1 MTEVSILSTC
11 SKKPSRIV
19 TNREL
24 EAKLGLR
31 SGIIERLTGIQ
42 KRHYLGEGESLQSLA
57 TDVGFEAIKKSG
69 LNPSHLD
76 MLIFYTDVPPTIL
89 ENDCLK
95 KTYYEISPHIQYLL
109 REREID
115 VNCECINVG
124 GSCAAFISVLQI
136 AYGLIKSG
144 AKKNILIVGA
154 ANCSSFLEKADKNV
168 AMTFSDGA
176 AATILT
182 ATQEKGF
189 IDFYCMTDGAGYN
202 SASFKDY
209 EEFFID
215 RKRVAEFAPRA
226 FQLAINNLL
235 KKTKLKIE
243 NIDLFIP
250 HQAGIKIIK
259 NGIELSR
266 IPPQKVYICLQHDGN
281 AGAAAL
287 QLSLSNAMEEGRINE
302 GDLIALVG
310 FGTGWHYGATAFYYH
325 KNPI

>member
-19 TNREL
+19 TNLEL
-24 EAKLGLR
+24 EAKLSLR

-42 KRHYLGEGESLQSLA
+42 KRHYLGEGESLQGLA
-57 TDVGFEAIKKSG
+57 TDVCFETIKKSG
-69 LNPSHLD
+69 LNPSNLD

-109 REREID
+109 KEREID

-124 GSCAAFISVLQI
+124 GSCAAFISALQI

-202 SASFKDY
+202 SGSFKNY

-259 NGIELSR
+259 KGIELSR
-266 IPPQKVYICLQHDGN
+266 IPPQKVYTCLQHDGN
-281 AGAAAL
+281 AGAPAL
-287 QLSLSNAMEEGRINE
+287 QIALSNAMEESRINE

-325 KNPI
+325 KNPV